1 MAVQLDFSK
10 RQEER
15 QSQFEKEIREAMAR
29 IETRRAH
36 DGTTTR
42 GGFDFEDAVTSF
54 IHAATQGAPCVFE
67 VTGTTAGIGRCKKGD
82 AVLRFTAD
90 SAFAGAGVVFEAK
103 RDATYTVQKALDE
116 LGVARK
122 NRDAS
127 AGVFVLARS
136 HASDVF
142 PRFARHGH
150 NVLVTWDDQD
160 SESDAYLHAAI
171 LLGMSLVSRTRTAGD
186 EGDIEALRDIESR
199 IDGELSRLEKMEKHS
214 EGIRKH
220 ADGISDEIRRGRK
233 ALDLLLRNAH
243 STLNALRAEVCDE
256 AAECASPIALGNTS
270 LDSATRSLSSG
281 SDAA

>member
-1 MAVQLDFSK
+1 
-10 RQEER
+10 
-15 QSQFEKEIREAMAR
+15 
-29 IETRRAH
+29 
-36 DGTTTR
+36 
-42 GGFDFEDAVTSF
+42 
-54 IHAATQGAPCVFE
+54 
-67 VTGTTAGIGRCKKGD
+67 
-82 AVLRFTAD
+82 
-90 SAFAGAGVVFEAK
+90 
-103 RDATYTVQKALDE
+103 
-116 LGVARK
+116 
-122 NRDAS
+122 
-127 AGVFVLARS
+127 VFVLARS

-220 ADGISDEIRRGRK
+220 ADGISDEIRKSRK

-256 AAECASPIALGNTS
+256 AAESASPIALGNTS
-270 LDSATRSLSSG
+270 LHSAARSLSSG
-281 SDAA
+281 SGAA